1 MEYEAAIHNIDYMIN
16 NNNYRVG
23 WLSKGNCPLTFLTGY
38 AAIFMGCLW
47 IPLFV
52 ILLMIVKPAIESPS
66 PNALFLTKKEKISSK
81 DLVKV
86 RNI

>member
-1 MEYEAAIHNIDYMIN
+1 MEYEAAIHNIGYMIN

-38 AAIFMGCLW
+38 SVIVMSCLW

-52 ILLMIVKPAIESPS
+52 IILMIVKPAIESPS
-66 PNALFLTKKEKISSK
+66 TNALFLTKKEKISSK

-86 RNI
+86 RKI